1 MELIKT
7 SEDIQGGMERCDLYW
22 KKLGSADEGKE
33 VIYRLG
39 QIQLEDR
46 ILWLYC
52 YSIISYVT
60 VTNYYT
66 FVTQSH
72 DIWKNVKDSR
82 KIMLYSILTVY

>member
-46 ILWLYC
+46 IL
-52 YSIISYVT
+52 
-60 VTNYYT
+60 
-66 FVTQSH
+66 
-72 DIWKNVKDSR
+72 
-82 KIMLYSILTVY
+82 